1 MEQQTPLQAL
11 IAKYRDYPDFEE
23 LDLTDIN
30 QQSYPDD
37 DALIHFVAR
46 IGSLEELDLLVQ
58 SGARVN
64 ALGDMGFTAL
74 HNAAM
79 TGRSEMAQKL
89 LDLGANPSIKN
100 EWGQIAETVAVHGG
114 HAELAKLLR
123 RNKYRNMQRNK
134 KQSNK

>member
-1 MEQQTPLQAL
+1 MKQQTPLEVL
-11 IAKYRDYPDFEE
+11 IARCRQSPDFAE
-23 LDLTDIN
+23 LDYSDLN
-30 QQSYPDD
+30 QPCNDG
-37 DALIHFVAR
+37 DALIHLVAMQGNPDD
-46 IGSLEELDLLVQ
+46 IDLLVR

-64 ALGDMGFTAL
+64 ALGDLGFTAL

-79 TGRSEMAQKL
+79 RGRSEIAQKL

-100 EWGQIAETVAVHGG
+100 EWGQTAETVALDGG
-114 HAELAKLLR
+114 YADLAKLLR

>member
-1 MEQQTPLQAL
+1 MEQQTPLEAL
-11 IAKYRDYPDFEE
+11 IAKYKQSHWEFADLE
-23 LDLTDIN
+23 LSDIN
-30 QQSYPDD
+30 QPRSDD
-37 DALIHFVAR
+37 DALIHLIAC
-46 IGSLEELDLLVQ
+46 IGSLDEMDLLVR
-58 SGARVN
+58 SGARAD
-64 ALGDMGFTAL
+64 ALGDLGFTAL